1 MSIESGLDMSIRTG
15 ILVAII
21 AMASVVVISNI
32 LVHFL
37 IGEWLTYAAFTYPF
51 AFLITDLSNRVY
63 GPRVAR
69 LIVLVGFITGII
81 GSLVGTQIIGEFG
94 PLVTLRVAIASGTA
108 FLISQLLDVRL
119 FSLFLDLKH
128 WWKAPLVS
136 SLIGGLVDTL
146 IFFSLAFD
154 SYFSFLEVSNDV
166 SWANLDVPL
175 LGFGFLAPLWIS
187 LALADFIVKFGVV
200 CVSLIPFKLLLGRLL
215 PVTNTYKHASS
226 K

>member
-1 MSIESGLDMSIRTG
+1 MSIRNG

-21 AMASVVVISNI
+21 AMASVVVLSNV

-69 LIVLVGFITGII
+69 LIVLVGFMTGVM

-108 FLISQLLDVRL
+108 FLISQLIDVRL
-119 FSLFLDLKH
+119 FSLFLSRKQ
-128 WWKAPLVS
+128 WWKAPLLS

-154 SYFSFLEVSNDV
+154 AYFIFLEVSNDV
-166 SWANLDVPL
+166 SWANVDVPL
-175 LGFGFLAPLWIS
+175 LGFGLLAPLWVS
-187 LALADFIVKFGVV
+187 LAVADFIVKFGVV
-200 CVSLIPFKLLLGRLL
+200 CISLVPFKLLLGRLL
-215 PVTNTYKHASS
+215 LVADTYKHVSS
-226 K
+226 E